1 MKKMICLGL
10 TFVLLVSALAAVS
23 AETVK
28 YGSTGETVRLVQTKL
43 KNLGYY
49 HEAIDGSFGQALYT
63 ALWWFQKDKG
73 LKVDGIAGTSTQIA
87 LGIIGGSG
95 SQSAA
100 GSLAYGAKG
109 AAVLRLQIA
118 LKAAGYYQDALD
130 GNYSDSTFT
139 AVWQY
144 QRDKGL
150 SPDGIAHAQVQS
162 MLNVNSVTPAPP
174 VQPGGVSFKVGSSGE
189 MVKAIQTALHNL
201 GYFKDTVNGIY
212 GDSTF
217 TAVWQFQRD
226 KGLERDGIA
235 GAGTLEMLGIGYSQ
249 SAAVQLPSGK
259 VLAFGSSGEYV
270 SVLQAGL
277 KNLGYFKGTVDG
289 KFGNSTYEAVWWF
302 QRNNGLEVDGKVS
315 MTTWSVLFSGGA
327 GGSSSG
333 GAVSGTL
340 RYGDQGLAVLA
351 LQTRLKDLKYNPG
364 TLDGIFGQNTLIAV
378 RAFQQNNFLTADG
391 VAGSRT
397 LNALN
402 SSSAVTNP

>member
-1 MKKMICLGL
+1 MICLGL

-43 KNLGYY
+43 KDLGYY

-73 LKVDGIAGTSTQIA
+73 LKVDGIAGTNTQIA

-100 GSLAYGAKG
+100 GSLKYGAKG

-130 GNYSDSTFT
+130 GNYS
-139 AVWQY
+139 
-144 QRDKGL
+144 
-150 SPDGIAHAQVQS
+150 
-162 MLNVNSVTPAPP
+162 
-174 VQPGGVSFKVGSSGE
+174 
-189 MVKAIQTALHNL
+189 
-201 GYFKDTVNGIY
+201 
-212 GDSTF
+212 DSTF

-249 SAAVQLPSGK
+249 SAAVQLPGGK

-289 KFGNSTYEAVWWF
+289 KFGNATYEAVWWF

-315 MTTWSVLFSGGA
+315 TTTWSVLFSGGA

-378 RAFQQNNFLTADG
+378 RDFQQNNFLTADG